1 MLSRG
6 ISGGIISSL
15 FLLLSMPVLSQQ
27 ADTTAWSVD
36 LEDVVVTAQYAP
48 TDAKNAVHK
57 VKTIKMAAI
66 RNRGISDLEKL
77 LEHELNIRISQDMI
91 LGSSINLQG
100 MSGQNV
106 KVMIDG
112 VPVIG
117 RVGDDI
123 DISQIS
129 LHNVERIE
137 IIEGPLSVNYGTN
150 ALGGVI
156 NIITR
161 KSQIKKFDLNLI
173 SSYESTSEKEL
184 NLGMGIRLHP
194 RLLLRAEGNYF
205 DFDGFN
211 SLPIEDEAYERT
223 HQWNPK
229 QKSNLSGVLRYNFGS
244 DGMLAFRSNLFD
256 EEISNYGVIKR
267 PVFKPYAFDDFYLT
281 RRFDQHLMAES
292 TLWKDY
298 YFKANLAYNQFRREK
313 QVYRLDFEEDLL
325 TEIPA
330 EQDTSVFTS
339 WVFRPVI
346 ASKFKKAKLNFQLG
360 ADVNF
365 EEGMGSKINDE
376 TLDTSGY
383 SSIGDYALFSSLKYR
398 AFAALDIQL
407 GMRMAYNTR
416 FSSPVIPSIN
426 IRYRLWNN
434 LVFRASYARGFRAPS
449 LKELFLYFVD
459 SNHYIIGNPNLQP
472 EISDNYQVDFDWAL
486 LPEPYQLN
494 FSLGSFYND
503 IKSRIDLY
511 DFVEV
516 DGELV
521 PAAELGQSTTDF
533 TYFNQDRFKS
543 LGLNM
548 GLSFKTET
556 LKASLGFAPIGRYNL
571 LPEEV
576 VDVDPFSYVMES
588 NADLSYSIPK
598 LGLSFHFYIKHNNK
612 LIRYYVDYDDDGNA
626 FTNQSEF
633 EGYFLSDF
641 NIVKKFWDKRIQL
654 NLGVKNIFDVK
665 NVNYVNLSSGT
676 LGGGAT
682 EGQFPVGKGRKW
694 HIGLIFHLDSKS

>member
-1 MLSRG
+1 MNNSGLT
-6 ISGGIISSL
+6 GGIISLL
-15 FLLLSMPVLSQQ
+15 FLLLIIPVFAQQ

-48 TDAKNAVHK
+48 TDSKSALHK
-57 VKTIKMAAI
+57 VKTIKMASI

-117 RVGDDI
+117 RVGDNI

-129 LHNVERIE
+129 LHNVARIE
-137 IIEGPLSVNYGTN
+137 IIEGPLSVHYGTN

-161 KSQIKKFDLNLI
+161 KSQVEKFDLNLA
-173 SSYESTSEKEL
+173 SSYESTSEKEV
-184 NLGMGIRLHP
+184 NLGMGFRLLP
-194 RLLLRAEGNYF
+194 RLLFRAEGNYF
-205 DFDGFN
+205 LFDGFN
-211 SLPIEDEAYERT
+211 STPIDDEAYERT

-229 QKSNLSGVLRYNFGS
+229 QKSNVSGLLRYNFGN

-256 EEISNYGVIKR
+256 EKISNYGVKKR
-267 PVFKPYAFDDFYLT
+267 LVFKPYAFDEFYLT
-281 RRFDQHLMAES
+281 RRFDQHLMLES

-298 YFKANLAYNQFRREK
+298 YFKANLAHNHFKREK
-313 QVYRLDFEEDLL
+313 QVFRLDFEEDMM
-325 TEIPA
+325 TELPA
-330 EQDTSVFTS
+330 EQDTSVFIS

-346 ASKFKKAKLNFQLG
+346 ASKYKTSNLNFQLG

-365 EEGMGSKINDE
+365 EEGMGSKISDE

-398 AFAALDIQL
+398 AFNALDIQL
-407 GMRMAYNTR
+407 GMRVAYNTR
-416 FSSPVIPSIN
+416 FPSPVVPSLN
-426 IRYRLWNN
+426 LKYTLWNHT
-434 LVFRASYARGFRAPS
+434 VIRASYARGFRAPT

-459 SNHYIIGNPNLQP
+459 SNHYIVGNPNLQP
-472 EISDNYQVDFDWAL
+472 EISDNYQLDFDWTPFA
-486 LPEPYQLN
+486 EPFQLN
-494 FSLGSFYND
+494 FSLGAFYND
-503 IKSRIDLY
+503 IRSKIDLY

-516 DGELV
+516 DGEFV
-521 PAAELGQSTTDF
+521 PAAELGKTTTDF

-543 LGLNM
+543 LGLNL
-548 GLSFKTET
+548 GLTFKTES

-576 VDVDPFSYVMES
+576 VDVDPFSYVLES
-588 NADLSYSIPK
+588 NADISYTIQRV
-598 LGLSFHFYIKHNNK
+598 GLSFHFYIKHNNK

-676 LGGGAT
+676 HGGGVT

-694 HIGLIFHLDSKS
+694 HLGLIFHLQEK